1 MQKIQPI
8 QRYHKSGKSGK
19 PGKMSNFGQN
29 QGRLGKVR
37 EKIWKSG
44 KSQENF

>member
-29 QGRLGKVR
+29 QRRLGKVR
-37 EKIWKSG
+37 EKV
-44 KSQENF
+44 